1 MTRAS
6 QVYDSVRDDGDEVAA
21 ERLDLREWGAAAHVK
36 VWSERTPNRLALVA
50 AGYCAWSLL
59 PWLLLLG
66 FGRRAEAS
74 LWLVVF
80 LLPLPL
86 VGAVV
91 SGLAYRKAAAPVF
104 AGRGI
109 ASATLFVHGI
119 HLTFLVLSL
128 AWSGASEPANRLTCA
143 GHLRGIGQSLT
154 FYAVKY
160 DAHYPPTLD
169 LLILYADT
177 PAAVFV
183 CESTGDER
191 ATGATLAEVMK
202 SFQADPRCNS
212 YVYAGAGLTADRVTR
227 DHVLAHE
234 HLPNHGHGGMNV
246 LYGDGN
252 VRWVERAEAERLV
265 TELAQGHNPPRTST
279 AVVVSAE

>member
-1 MTRAS
+1 MSDAS
-6 QVYDSVRDDGDEVAA
+6 RVYESEPNDGDDNVA
-21 ERLDLREWGAAAHVK
+21 RRPDLREWGAAAHVD
-36 VWSERTPNRLALVA
+36 VWSKRVPNRLALVA

-59 PWLLLLG
+59 PWVLLLG
-66 FGRRAEAS
+66 FGRRAETS
-74 LWLVVF
+74 LWLMAF

-91 SGLAYRKAAAPVF
+91 SGLAYRRAAPPAF

-119 HLTFLVLSL
+119 HLTFLVLCV

-160 DAHYPPTLD
+160 DAHYPPTPD

-177 PAAVFV
+177 PAGMFV

-227 DHVLAHE
+227 DHVLAYE
-234 HLPNHGHGGMNV
+234 HLPNHNYSGMNV

-252 VRWVERAEAERLV
+252 VRWVEKAEAERLV
-265 TELAQGHNPPRTST
+265 AELAEGHNPPRAANPVAS
-279 AVVVSAE
+279 SD